1 MERFPNRDSS
11 QVETE
16 SLNPIRSIWLD
27 PAAIVGFAVPASSYL
42 SNPPFSRP
50 FHAAARLALIKP
62 FLLSDIG
69 EGGVSMQVSLELG
82 TDYNVIGITEV
93 QIIQWFVEPG
103 ARVEQF
109 DKLCEVQSDKAAVEV
124 SRWNAVFL
132 ETRVLIDETQI
143 TSRFDGVIKKLHYE
157 ADDKAQ
163 VGKKPLCDIDVLSEI
178 SSKDEAVLGNTPEQ
192 AGSPS
197 SPQQPQKAAE
207 QLQGKQDQIAE
218 PQDAPNPPPSGKNS
232 SLATPAVRGLLKQYN
247 IDISSVT
254 GTGKDGRVLKED
266 VVQHASSQSNAAS
279 SSSSPSFSSTSP
291 STTGTEAEAETTIPL
306 TPVQTQMFKTMTRS
320 LQIPHFLYAD
330 EIDITALSRLRS
342 RLNHTSSISTS
353 TSPPLPKLSY
363 LPFILKALSLALHTY
378 PLLNARI
385 SLPSPSSPSPSTN
398 HPRLHL
404 RPSHN
409 IGIAMDTPHGL
420 LVPSIK
426 NLQTL
431 SIPAIALEIARLRS
445 LASAGKLTA
454 ADLTGGTI
462 TVSNIG
468 SIGGTYVS
476 PIVASGNEVAILGLG
491 RRRVVPAFASDEDGD
506 GDGDGMRVVRKEVMC
521 FSWAADHRVVDG
533 ATVARCAEVVRGL
546 VERPEEM
553 VVRMR

>member
-1 MERFPNRDSS
+1 MRVF
-11 QVETE
+11 VEE
-16 SLNPIRSIWLD
+16 CIL
-27 PAAIVGFAVPASSYL
+27 G
-42 SNPPFSRP
+42 
-50 FHAAARLALIKP
+50 IK
-62 FLLSDIG
+62 
-69 EGGVSMQVSLELG
+69 
-82 TDYNVIGITEV
+82 EV

-109 DKLCEVQSDKAAVEV
+109 DKLCEVQSDKAAVE
-124 SRWNAVFL
+124 
-132 ETRVLIDETQI
+132 I

-157 ADDKAQ
+157 AEDTAQ
-163 VGKKPLCDIDVLSEI
+163 PLCDIDVLSEI
-178 SSKDEAVLGNTPEQ
+178 SPEDEAVLGNTPEQ
-192 AGSPS
+192 AGSPP
-197 SPQQPQKAAE
+197 SPQQPQKAVE
-207 QLQGKQDQIAE
+207 QHQAKQDQGPE
-218 PQDAPNPPPSGKNS
+218 PQDVPNPPPSGQRS

-266 VVQHASSQSNAAS
+266 VVQHASSLSNTS
-279 SSSSPSFSSTSP
+279 NPSSSPGPSSSTSSFTTTAP
-291 STTGTEAEAETTIPL
+291 STTEAEAETEATIPL

-320 LQIPHFLYAD
+320 LSIPHFLYAD

-342 RLNHTSSISTS
+342 HLNNNNNSSSS

-363 LPFILKALSLALHTY
+363 LPFILKALSLALHTH

-385 SLPSPSSPSPSTN
+385 SLPSPSSSN
-398 HPRLHL
+398 NQQPRIHL

-409 IGIAMDTPHGL
+409 IGIAMDTPQGL

-431 SIPAIALEIARLRS
+431 SIPAIAAELARLRS
-445 LASAGKLTA
+445 LASAGKLTSH
-454 ADLTGGTI
+454 DLTGATI

-491 RRRVVPAFASDEDGD
+491 KRRVVPAFASGDEEGGD
-506 GDGDGMRVVRKEVMC
+506 GTKVVRKEVMC

-546 VERPEEM
+546 VERPEGM
-553 VVRMR
+553 IVRMR